1 MKNANANRAPIARR
15 IPIAK
20 PAFALLDIPLEDPE
34 SGAAVDFAAVDEELV
49 DSMNEDVGEEAEAGE
64 DVAAAAC
71 VFVGEV
77 FVGEVFVFLR
87 LLVAESLAA
96 FVGVGVGVEV
106 G

>member
-1 MKNANANRAPIARR
+1 MKNASANRAPIARR

-20 PAFALLDIPLEDPE
+20 PAFAPLDIPLEDPE

-49 DSMNEDVGEEAEAGE
+49 DSMNVDVGEEAEAGE
-64 DVAAAAC
+64 DVAAAAY
-71 VFVGEV
+71 VFVGEG
-77 FVGEVFVFLR
+77 FVLLR

-96 FVGVGVGVEV
+96 FVGVGVEV

>member
-20 PAFALLDIPLEDPE
+20 PAFAPLDIPLEDPE

-64 DVAAAAC
+64 DVAAAAL
-71 VFVGEV
+71 V

-87 LLVAESLAA
+87 LVVAESLAA
-96 FVGVGVGVEV
+96 FVGVGVEV